1 MAGVRQEI
9 DRGGWEKKARL
20 EVDGYIEKVEKG
32 TEVVMDQGLGAV
44 GKTNLPNSSKQTYVD
59 MGQLV
64 VQSLGGQQKAKVIL
78 PLTEEE
84 LKLGL
89 HRKIVDGFR
98 WLAEWCQMVIK
109 KYPGRVF
116 YPVRA

>member
-9 DRGGWEKKARL
+9 DRGGRDERVRL
-20 EVDGYIEKVEKG
+20 EVDGYMEKVEKRA
-32 TEVVMDQGLGAV
+32 EVVTDQGSGVA
-44 GKTNLPNSSKQTYVD
+44 GTNNSQTIPKQTYTD
-59 MGQLV
+59 MGQTV
-64 VQSLGGQQKAKVIL
+64 VQSLGGQQKPKVIL

-89 HRKIVDGFR
+89 HRKIIDVFR
-98 WLAEWCQMVIK
+98 WMAEWCQLVIK

-116 YPVRA
+116 YPVRV